1 MSVPLL
7 VRVGC
12 PFLSD
17 FDELFGGFRCT
28 SLLSLVEV
36 CVGRGRCPLL
46 TDIDEN
52 FGVEVGYPFLTDI
65 DEAYGVEVGCPFL
78 TDVDDDYGVVRRA
91 NVTSLAGWYV

>member
-1 MSVPLL
+1 M
-7 VRVGC
+7 
-12 PFLSD
+12 
-17 FDELFGGFRCT
+17 
-28 SLLSLVEV
+28 EV